1 MPCLPKPWISLGL
14 YEFCHGWRACQE
26 RPAVSLMPPPL
37 RAGPGASLNLPPE
50 PPPPNAPSPP
60 LRHRVLTA
68 PTTLRRKKNQTSLT
82 KKTQAKQTT
91 TTTPL
96 GANGAGEQASHRG
109 GERRGSRPPPPFSI
123 PGGHRSAC
131 PIPDGSTAPGPPQTQ
146 EG

>member
-1 MPCLPKPWISLGL
+1 MISAMAG
-14 YEFCHGWRACQE
+14 RACQE
-26 RPAVSLMPPPL
+26 RPAVSLMPPQL
-37 RAGPGASLNLPPE
+37 RAGPGASLNLLPE

-91 TTTPL
+91 TTTPV

-123 PGGHRSAC
+123 PGGHRSAALPSRSAC